1 LPQTLTV
8 VLHPWLPRLLSWDEV
23 DPARHPFDSAS
34 VDDVVRSLHAARRV
48 PVNPRLPLLDPA
60 VHTWRRE
67 AGTWADAVTYAL
79 VQHYG
84 RWVIGWQ
91 WGIGESEFD
100 GGPVAG
106 WCHAS
111 HSIRDDPDET
121 LAAVAEAVREWR
133 DWLENLA
140 WRFEAYPLRLDD
152 IDDQRI
158 LWERTASALILQVGD
173 RTEGASGWYGHCRQV
188 LTWYLTRWGIPQPRA
203 AHLVQEA
210 VGGRFH
216 SWCSP
221 DPATA
226 DEVAGRLTAPLRPQ
240 DATAPAADPPPDHLA
255 RWLEVRAAERWA
267 DVPDSG
273 PGGPVAPARD
283 GAAEDFRDFDARID
297 PARAA
302 GLLAA
307 LDLLRADAARGARL
321 DTDLLAGWQQH
332 VLGTPHRQA
341 FRTLPA
347 FAKGGRERYGIGPD
361 TRARLD
367 ACLAES
373 AACGPGALP
382 LPARAARA
390 YLDVCFFHP
399 FDDGNARCAFLTLL
413 FVLARE
419 GVGLADVGL
428 LRRGALYADVPG
440 EGYNFAGTI
449 AFHITETRRDAAA
462 DAGQATV
469 PEMR

>member
-1 LPQTLTV
+1 M
-8 VLHPWLPRLLSWDEV
+8 LHPWLPRLLSWDEV
-23 DPARHPFDSAS
+23 DPVRHPFDSAC
-34 VDDVVRSLHAARRV
+34 VDDVVRSLPAARNV
-48 PVNPRLPLLDPA
+48 PINPHLHPLDPA
-60 VHTWRRE
+60 IHAWRKE
-67 AGTWADAVTYAL
+67 AGTWADAVTYGLA
-79 VQHYG
+79 QHYG
-84 RWVIGWQ
+84 DWVIGWQ

-111 HSIRDDPDET
+111 DSIRDDPDET
-121 LAAVAEAVREWR
+121 LDAVAEALREWR
-133 DWLENLA
+133 DWLESLA
-140 WRFEAYPLRLDD
+140 WRFEAYPLQLAD
-152 IDDQRI
+152 IEDQRI

-173 RTEGASGWYGHCRQV
+173 RTEGASGWYAHCRQV
-188 LTWYLTRWGIPQPRA
+188 LGWYLTRWGIPEPHA
-203 AHLVQEA
+203 ARLAKEA

-226 DEVAGRLTAPLRPQ
+226 DEIAGRLTAPLRPQ
-240 DATAPAADPPPDHLA
+240 DAAPPAADPLPDHLA

-267 DVPDSG
+267 DVPDGG
-273 PGGPVAPARD
+273 PGGPVTPARD
-283 GAAEDFRDFDARID
+283 AAAENFRDFDARID
-297 PARAA
+297 PARAE

-307 LDLLRADAARGARL
+307 LDLLRADAASGARL
-321 DTDLLAGWQQH
+321 DTDLLARWQQH
-332 VLGTPHRQA
+332 VLGTPHPPA

-373 AACGPGALP
+373 APHAPGALP
-382 LPARAARA
+382 LTARAARA

-399 FDDGNARCAFLTLL
+399 FDDGNARCALLTML

-419 GVGLADVGL
+419 GVGLAGVGL
-428 LRRGALYADVPG
+428 LRKITVYADVAG
-440 EGYNFAGTI
+440 EGSSLAGTI
-449 AFHITETRRDAAA
+449 AFYISQARSEATRAA
-462 DAGQATV
+462 
-469 PEMR
+469 R